1 MNNQVNHPS
10 HYTKAGR
17 KECIVEMEE
26 KYGPVVT
33 AVFCLTNAYKYLYR
47 AGDKLGNP
55 AMQDNEKA
63 KWYWDYTNKLITK
76 YGIFAFNGIRI
87 EDTDLYLDIK
97 ENLDVC
103 GLPFVTVE

>member
-47 AGDKLGNP
+47 AGDKTDNP
-55 AMQDNEKA
+55 MEQDNDKA
-63 KWYWDYTNKLITK
+63 KWYWDYTNKLIDK
-76 YGIFAFNGIRI
+76 YGILAFNGIRI

-97 ENLDVC
+97 EVLVN
-103 GLPFVTVE
+103 GL